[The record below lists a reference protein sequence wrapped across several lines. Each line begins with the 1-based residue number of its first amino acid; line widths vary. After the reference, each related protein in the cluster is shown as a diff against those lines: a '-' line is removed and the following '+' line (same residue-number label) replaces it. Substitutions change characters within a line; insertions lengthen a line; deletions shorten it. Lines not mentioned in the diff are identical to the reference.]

1 MARRN
6 RPHGSVNTIN
16 TGTSHRRRT
25 AQGQLRDVS
34 REREEQADRNESL
47 NIAERLG
54 HITPLRR
61 RHWTE
66 PLQHL
71 PDPDQAYPA
80 HEPLIGS
87 YLDEQLDP
95 SIEEE
100 LPTAAHAAYHRA
112 RRYAETRERI
122 SQRWSQLEISLTATF
137 TLCQTITSNWTSQA
151 SKYELPPNTC
161 TCNPDDIRTRKVD
174 VVDLLFRHS
183 ADEVPFCKCI
193 PDIVRLIHYG
203 YIASSPE
210 QPRTAF
216 SIRLL
221 QFHHKL
227 WQSSALS
234 TTSFVK
240 ALSLF
245 LDNRNADKCYAR
257 GKKYQKRNLRVPFT
271 CSVDLYSRIQINQK
285 KILSD
290 GMQLTQREKWAIKCP
305 RCFGPQECEIKGHPD
320 EPDVIIAMDG
330 NFQQRHYAYASK
342 DNPPESKYPSSFIP
356 PSGIA
361 LDATQFSA
369 TKGAAVGID
378 LNEMAAYWLLHKLES
393 ANQIHEESALALA
406 ELHCVANPHTPGS
419 NYTNQFFEQQWNNEQ
434 AYHVNTNQTA
444 DREQVELGRLLCLEE
459 ELNEAW
465 SAVAI
470 TPEQAL
476 TRARTCATV
485 ARQLEAQRR
494 TARQTEE
501 NSDLSR
507 ESTTLGTCGQQRL
520 TEALRKRASKLRTK
534 LNNYNRLARAFIQI
548 TPNRPAPPIIEY
560 TALLSLQSDDIFWN
574 DGIFTNANEPW
585 AVDRLTQQGIRAF
598 ARFNRA
604 LEEKR

>member
-16 TGTSHRRRT
+16 TGTSRRRRT

-54 HITPLRR
+54 HIPPLRR
-61 RHWTE
+61 RHRTE

-100 LPTAAHAAYHRA
+100 LPTAAHAAYHRV

-151 SKYELPPNTC
+151 SNYELPPNTC
-161 TCNPDDIRTRKVD
+161 TCNPDDIRTRK
-174 VVDLLFRHS
+174 
-183 ADEVPFCKCI
+183 
-193 PDIVRLIHYG
+193 
-203 YIASSPE
+203 
-210 QPRTAF
+210 
-216 SIRLL
+216 
-221 QFHHKL
+221 
-227 WQSSALS
+227 
-234 TTSFVK
+234 
-240 ALSLF
+240 
-245 LDNRNADKCYAR
+245 
-257 GKKYQKRNLRVPFT
+257 
-271 CSVDLYSRIQINQK
+271 
-285 KILSD
+285 
-290 GMQLTQREKWAIKCP
+290 REKWAIKCP
-305 RCFGPQECEIKGHPD
+305 CCFGPQECEIKGHPD
-320 EPDVIIAMDG
+320 KPDVIIAMDG

-378 LNEMAAYWLLHKLES
+378 LES

-406 ELHCVANPHTPGS
+406 ELHRVANPHTPGS
-419 NYTNQFFEQQWNNEQ
+419 NYTNQFFEQQWNDEQ
-434 AYHVNTNQTA
+434 AYHVNTNRTA

-465 SAVAI
+465 YF
-470 TPEQAL
+470 
-476 TRARTCATV
+476 
-485 ARQLEAQRR
+485 
-494 TARQTEE
+494 
-501 NSDLSR
+501 N
-507 ESTTLGTCGQQRL
+507 
-520 TEALRKRASKLRTK
+520 
-534 LNNYNRLARAFIQI
+534 
-548 TPNRPAPPIIEY
+548 
-560 TALLSLQSDDIFWN
+560 LSLFI
-574 DGIFTNANEPW
+574 GPKTI
-585 AVDRLTQQGIRAF
+585 
-598 ARFNRA
+598 
-604 LEEKR
+604 